1 MKKTALIT
9 GCNRGLGKTLM
20 NAFAADGYDI
30 IALVRNMDS
39 DFEETVNALQ
49 QQGTDVFPVCVEL
62 TNRRALQKGIHDIL
76 AMERPIDVLIN
87 NAGINVSKPIFF
99 MEYEEIEKSFQVNYF
114 APFLLMKEISGLMVR
129 QGYGNIIN
137 ISSVTSLVTMPAGAA
152 YNASKAALNYLT
164 MSGAQ
169 ELAQFGVRVNAIAC
183 GIINSD
189 MFAELKPEVQKKNLK
204 RVAVK
209 RTAEYS
215 EIANT
220 VLFLCSD
227 KASYIT
233 GQVIRVDGGYV

>member
-1 MKKTALIT
+1 MKKTVLIT
-9 GCNRGLGKTLM
+9 GCNRGLGKAFM

-30 IALVRNMDS
+30 IALVRNMSS
-39 DFEETVNALQ
+39 DFEETIKALR
-49 QQGTDVFPVCVEL
+49 QQGTDVFPVFVEL
-62 TNRRALQKGIHDIL
+62 TDRMALQNKLHDII

-87 NAGINVSKPIFF
+87 NAGINVCKPIFF

-114 APFLLMKEISGLMVR
+114 APFLLMKEISSLMVR

-137 ISSVTSLVTMPAGAA
+137 ISSVTSLETMPAGAA

-164 MSGAQ
+164 MSSAQ

-183 GIINSD
+183 GVINSD

-209 RTAEYS
+209 RTAEYN
-215 EIANT
+215 EITNT
-220 VLFLCSD
+220 ALFLCSD

>member
-62 TNRRALQKGIHDIL
+62 TNRMALQKGIHDIL

-99 MEYEEIEKSFQVNYF
+99 ME
-114 APFLLMKEISGLMVR
+114 
-129 QGYGNIIN
+129 
-137 ISSVTSLVTMPAGAA
+137 SVTSLVTMPAGAA

>member
-30 IALVRNMDS
+30 IAMVRNMDS
-39 DFEETVNALQ
+39 GFEETVKALQ
-49 QQGTDVFPVCVEL
+49 QQGTDVIPVCVEL
-62 TNRRALQKGIHDIL
+62 TDRMALQKALQDIL

-87 NAGINVSKPIFF
+87 NAGINVSKPIFYT
-99 MEYEEIEKSFQVNYF
+99 EYEEIERSFQVNYF

-183 GIINSD
+183 GVINSD

-215 EIANT
+215 EITNT
-220 VLFLCSD
+220 ALFLCSD

>member
-9 GCNRGLGKTLM
+9 GCNRGLGKALM
-20 NAFAADGYDI
+20 NAFANEGYDI
-30 IALVRNMDS
+30 IAMVRSMNDE
-39 DFEETVNALQ
+39 FEETVQVLQ
-49 QQGTDVFPVCVEL
+49 QQGTAVFPICAEL
-62 TNRRALQKGIHDIL
+62 TDKEALRKAFEEIASLD
-76 AMERPIDVLIN
+76 RPVNVLIN

-99 MEYEEIEKSFQVNYF
+99 MDYEEIEKSFQVNYF
-114 APFLLMKEISGLMVR
+114 APFFLMKEISGLMVR

-137 ISSVTSLVTMPAGAA
+137 ITSVTSLVTMPAGAA

-164 MSGAQ
+164 QSGAQ

-183 GIINSD
+183 GVINTD
-189 MFAELKPEVQKKNLK
+189 MFSGLKPEVQKKNLN
-204 RVAVK
+204 RVAIK

-220 VLFLCSD
+220 ALFLCSD

>member
-62 TNRRALQKGIHDIL
+62 TNRTALQKGIHDIL

>member
-62 TNRRALQKGIHDIL
+62 TSRMALQKGIHDIL

>member
-9 GCNRGLGKTLM
+9 GCNRGLGKALM
-20 NAFAADGYDI
+20 HAFAAEGYDI
-30 IALVRNMDS
+30 IAMVRNMSS
-39 DFEETVNALQ
+39 DYEETVKTLQ

-62 TNRRALQKGIHDIL
+62 TDRMALQKTLHDIM

-114 APFLLMKEISGLMVR
+114 APFLLIKEISSLMVR

-137 ISSVTSLVTMPAGAA
+137 ISSVTSLETMPAGSA

-169 ELAQFGVRVNAIAC
+169 ELAQFGVRINAIAC
-183 GIINSD
+183 GVINSD

-215 EIANT
+215 EITNT
-220 VLFLCSD
+220 ALFLCSD
-227 KASYIT
+227 NASYIT

>member
-49 QQGTDVFPVCVEL
+49 QQGTDVIPVCVEL
-62 TNRRALQKGIHDIL
+62 TNRTALQKGIHDIL

>member
-49 QQGTDVFPVCVEL
+49 QQGTDVIPVCVEL
-62 TNRRALQKGIHDIL
+62 TNRMALQKSIHDIL